1 MMTTKQR
8 PIHLDLRRIRM
19 PINAITSIG
28 HRISGVLIFLLM
40 PVGIFLLDLSLMGP
54 DGFATVVAL
63 FNSFLGKAILL
74 LLMWALMHHLLAGLR
89 CISIDI
95 HLGVEKPFFLKTAR
109 IVLLVAFPIAF
120 LLWVAL

>member
-1 MMTTKQR
+1 MIKTKQR

-40 PVGIFLLDLSLMGP
+40 PAGIFLLDLSLMSQE
-54 DGFATVVAL
+54 GFATVVAV
-63 FNSFLGKAILL
+63 FDSFFGKAVLL
-74 LLMWALMHHLLAGLR
+74 LLLWALMHHLFAGLR

-95 HLGVEKPFFLKTAR
+95 DYGLEKPFFLKTAR
-109 IVLLVAFPIAF
+109 IVLLAAFPVAF

>member
-1 MMTTKQR
+1 MIETKQR

-40 PVGIFLLDLSLMGP
+40 PVGIFLLDLSLMSP
-54 DGFATVVAL
+54 EGFATVAGV
-63 FNSFLGKAILL
+63 FSSVLGKAILL
-74 LLMWALMHHLLAGLR
+74 LLMWALIHHLLAGLR
-89 CISIDI
+89 CIGIDI
-95 HLGVEKPFFLKTAR
+95 DLGIDKPFFLKTAR
-109 IVLLVAFPIAF
+109 IVLLAAFPIAF

>member
-1 MMTTKQR
+1 MIETKQR

-28 HRISGVLIFLLM
+28 HRVSGVLIFLLM
-40 PVGIFLLDLSLMGP
+40 PVGIFLLDLSLMSP
-54 DGFATVVAL
+54 EGFVTVVEI
-63 FNSFLGKAILL
+63 FNAVLGKAILL
-74 LLMWALMHHLLAGLR
+74 LLMWALIHHLLAGLR

-95 HLGVEKPFFLKTAR
+95 DVGIDKPLFLKTAR
-109 IVLLVAFPIAF
+109 IVLWAAFPIAL

>member
-1 MMTTKQR
+1 MIKTKQR

-28 HRISGVLIFLLM
+28 HRISGILIFLLM
-40 PVGIFLLDLSLMGP
+40 PVGIFLLDLSLMNS
-54 DGFATVVAL
+54 DGFATVTAV
-63 FNSFLGKAILL
+63 FNSVLGKAVLL

-89 CISIDI
+89 CISIDVDF
-95 HLGVEKPFFLKTAR
+95 GVEKPFFLKTAR

-120 LLWVAL
+120 LLWAAL